1 MLRRLFARV
10 LALAAMTGLLAC
22 NREPTQSAGPDRR
35 SASGQGEPRGSGST
49 EDVDVPISVVLL
61 RSKPWSGDL
70 RTVERA
76 AQQAWLDLDGTE
88 RTVSARTIEVAVP
101 GVEGK
106 VESYLLLAEPPLPRL
121 QEQAIV
127 VIAVAAPY
135 AAPETARITDGA
147 LRALFE
153 KHQAWIAIDLF
164 RVSATQEDLS
174 SQQKAAFYRAACALA
189 DRLLDQDS
197 LMIYLPE
204 LRRGYAV
211 SERTAKAL
219 RASEPLRALAS
230 TVEPIVEIGP
240 DDPELKAAEAKARER
255 LEEFIEAFRAGVGER
270 HAVKVRLQEGDVSEV
285 IWIRVLSIEGDT
297 IRGAIANVPYRLKLE
312 VGDVVEATLDDVH
325 DWAYMAEDG
334 SIVGA
339 FTAEVL
345 KRKTRGYKA
354 AP

>member
-1 MLRRLFARV
+1 
-10 LALAAMTGLLAC
+10 
-22 NREPTQSAGPDRR
+22 
-35 SASGQGEPRGSGST
+35 
-49 EDVDVPISVVLL
+49 
-61 RSKPWSGDL
+61 
-70 RTVERA
+70 
-76 AQQAWLDLDGTE
+76 
-88 RTVSARTIEVAVP
+88 
-101 GVEGK
+101 
-106 VESYLLLAEPPLPRL
+106 
-121 QEQAIV
+121 
-127 VIAVAAPY
+127 
-135 AAPETARITDGA
+135 
-147 LRALFE
+147 
-153 KHQAWIAIDLF
+153 
-164 RVSATQEDLS
+164 
-174 SQQKAAFYRAACALA
+174 
-189 DRLLDQDS
+189 
-197 LMIYLPE
+197 MIYLPE